1 MGKGNML
8 LGRLRKSVGDLT
20 FRVSEGEQIVSA
32 KAKTVRNPKTMN
44 QRVQRAIFSTA
55 SQLASSL
62 YSLVNHS
69 FEGETRT
76 NGSLRAFRKNAIADL
91 RKFYEDGDGSL
102 CLNPKN
108 TMNPEPNQ
116 VLVSKGRL
124 GALDVE
130 YYSTGAGEFRVGGVV
145 AGMDDRDNV
154 TFAQLKSAFGID
166 VKGGDEIAIVTMISR
181 RGIISAQ
188 LNRVVLVENIADA
201 DTVLSSN
208 NLAYCGFNP
217 MVIQADKTVGGNV
230 ELLQQ
235 DVSSD
240 GSIKVAVNAA
250 NTTLVAAAVVVSHYD
265 TERGMWI
272 YTTSRMGVD
281 ANFFASYD
289 NDAAIASYGDAAAT
303 APQSDYFL
311 DQSTRSS
318 ATPIEGVVTF
328 WARGWGAPNFNTELL
343 MSSSADESGTTIA
356 ITPYNQ
362 ELQNMKVNIEAPK
375 EVKVTGGNTAKF
387 KKAVVIVMDE
397 GSSEKLEYEFTK
409 YSDIGLLLVELTD
422 AFETAPLHV
431 TVAVH
436 YHVTGETD
444 DYIIEAFGYF
454 TRNMP

>member
-44 QRVQRAIFSTA
+44 QRVQRAIFATA

-108 TMNPEPNQ
+108 TTNPEPNQ
-116 VLVSKGRL
+116 VIVAKGRL

-145 AGMDDRDNV
+145 AGMNDRDNV
-154 TFAQLKSAFGID
+154 TFAQLKSAFGIE
-166 VKGGDEIAIVTMISR
+166 VKGGDEIAIATIINR

-188 LNRVVLVENIADA
+188 LNRVVLVSGISDT
-201 DTVLSSN
+201 DTVLTSD
-208 NLAYCGFNP
+208 NLANCGFNP
-217 MVIQADKTVGGNV
+217 MVIQPDKTVGGNV

-240 GSIKVAVNAA
+240 GSINVAVNAA
-250 NTTLVAAAVVVSHYD
+250 NTTLLAAAVVVSHYD

-289 NDAAIASYGDAAAT
+289 NDAAIASYGDATAA

-318 ATPIEGVVTF
+318 NIPIEGVVKF
-328 WARGWGAPNFNTELL
+328 WARGWGEPNFNTELL
-343 MSSSADESGTTIA
+343 EASSATGTSATVA
-356 ITPYNQ
+356 ITPRTQ
-362 ELQNMKVNIEAPK
+362 ELDNLKINIEAPK
-375 EVKVTGGNTAKF
+375 EVEVTGGNTAKF
-387 KKAVVIVMDE
+387 KKVSIVVTDT
-397 GSSEKLEYEFTK
+397 GEKRLEYEFTK

-422 AFETAPLHV
+422 DYETAPLEIYV
-431 TVAVH
+431 DVH
-436 YHVTGETD
+436 YHVTGVSD
-444 DYIIEAFGYF
+444 DYIISAYGAF
-454 TRNMP
+454 TRNA

>member
-130 YYSTGAGEFRVGGVV
+130 YYSSGAGEFRVGGVV

-154 TFAQLKSAFGID
+154 TFAQLKAAFGID

-188 LNRVVLVENIADA
+188 LNRVVLVSGISDA
-201 DTVLSSN
+201 DTVLTSD
-208 NLAYCGFNP
+208 NLANCGFNP

-240 GSIKVAVNAA
+240 GSIKVAINAA
-250 NTTLVAAAVVVSHYD
+250 NTTLLAAAVVVSHYD
-265 TERGMWI
+265 TERGMWT

-289 NDAAIASYGDAAAT
+289 NEAAIASYGDAAAA
-303 APQSDYFL
+303 APTSDYFL
-311 DQSTRSS
+311 DQSNASAGNTMPGSVAVQLHSGDDVHSEIVEGAIGEDLAPTWTDQNAPEYMALNLTFPSS
-318 ATPIEGVVTF
+318 SVPAAWSIKQGATEIAHSTSRPSTSTQVAIDLDTLTL
-328 WARGWGAPNFNTELL
+328 PTTLTLELL
-343 MSSSADESGTTIA
+343 YNTRGADGSIVSITTTQTISVPGA
-356 ITPYNQ
+356 
-362 ELQNMKVNIEAPK
+362 A
-375 EVKVTGGNTAKF
+375 
-387 KKAVVIVMDE
+387 
-397 GSSEKLEYEFTK
+397 
-409 YSDIGLLLVELTD
+409 
-422 AFETAPLHV
+422 
-431 TVAVH
+431 
-436 YHVTGETD
+436 
-444 DYIIEAFGYF
+444 
-454 TRNMP
+454 

>member
-44 QRVQRAIFSTA
+44 QRVQRAIFATA

-102 CLNPKN
+102 CLNSKN

-130 YYSTGAGEFRVGGVV
+130 YYSTGAGQFRAGGSV
-145 AGMDDRDNV
+145 AGMNDPHAV
-154 TFAQLKSAFGID
+154 TFAQFKNALGID
-166 VKGGDEIAIVTMISR
+166 VKGGDEIAIVTMINR

-188 LNRVVLVENIADA
+188 LNRVVLVDSLSDTDIVLNSQENS
-201 DTVLSSN
+201 TL
-208 NLAYCGFNP
+208 GFSP
-217 MVIQADKTVGGNV
+217 MVIQTNKTVSNINTR
-230 ELLQQ
+230 LLE
-235 DVSSD
+235 SD
-240 GSIKVAVNAA
+240 IDPSNGTLEVDINAA

-265 TERGMWI
+265 TERGMWT

-303 APQSDYFL
+303 APTSDYFL
-311 DQSTRSS
+311 DQSNATSS
-318 ATPIEGVVTF
+318 ASMPGGVSAQLHSGDDVHSAIVEAAIGEDITLTWDDKNDPEYMALNLTFPSSSVPAAWSIKQGTTEIAHSNSRPSTSTQIALDLDTLTLPVTL
-328 WARGWGAPNFNTELL
+328 TLELL
-343 MSSSADESGTTIA
+343 YNTRGADGSITSITTTQTISVPGA
-356 ITPYNQ
+356 T
-362 ELQNMKVNIEAPK
+362 
-375 EVKVTGGNTAKF
+375 T
-387 KKAVVIVMDE
+387 
-397 GSSEKLEYEFTK
+397 
-409 YSDIGLLLVELTD
+409 
-422 AFETAPLHV
+422 
-431 TVAVH
+431 
-436 YHVTGETD
+436 
-444 DYIIEAFGYF
+444 
-454 TRNMP
+454 

>member
-44 QRVQRAIFSTA
+44 QRVQRAIFATA

-76 NGSLRAFRKNAIADL
+76 NGSLRAFRKAAIADL

-116 VLVSKGRL
+116 VLVAKGRL

-130 YYSTGAGEFRVGGVV
+130 YYSTGAGQFRAGGSV
-145 AGMDDRDNV
+145 AGMNDPHAV
-154 TFAQLKSAFGID
+154 TFAQFKNALGID
-166 VKGGDEIAIVTMISR
+166 VKGGDEIAIVTMINR

-188 LNRVVLVENIADA
+188 LNRVVLANSLSDTDVVLNSQENS
-201 DTVLSSN
+201 TL
-208 NLAYCGFNP
+208 GFSP
-217 MVIQADKTVGGNV
+217 MVIQADKTVSNINTR
-230 ELLQQ
+230 LLE
-235 DVSSD
+235 SD
-240 GSIKVAVNAA
+240 IDPSNGTLEVDINAA

-265 TERGMWI
+265 TERGMWT

-289 NDAAIASYGDAAAT
+289 NEAAIASYGDAAAA
-303 APQSDYFL
+303 APTSDYFL
-311 DQSTRSS
+311 DQSNATDSASMPGGVAAQLHSGDSVHSEIVQSS
-318 ATPIEGVVTF
+318 IGENITLAWSDKNAPEYLSLNLTF
-328 WARGWGAPNFNTELL
+328 P
-343 MSSSADESGTTIA
+343 SSSVPAAWSIKQGTTEIA
-356 ITPYNQ
+356 HSNSRPSTSTQIALDLDTLTLPATLTL
-362 ELQNMKVNIEAPK
+362 EL
-375 EVKVTGGNTAKF
+375 
-387 KKAVVIVMDE
+387 
-397 GSSEKLEYEFTK
+397 
-409 YSDIGLLLVELTD
+409 
-422 AFETAPLHV
+422 
-431 TVAVH
+431 H
-436 YHVTGETD
+436 YH
-444 DYIIEAFGYF
+444 
-454 TRNMP
+454 TRGADGDITTITTTQTISVPGAA

>member
-76 NGSLRAFRKNAIADL
+76 NGSLRAFRKAAIADL

-130 YYSTGAGEFRVGGVV
+130 YYSTGAGQFRVGGSV
-145 AGMDDRDNV
+145 AGMNDPHAV
-154 TFAQLKSAFGID
+154 TFAQLKNALGID

-188 LNRVVLVENIADA
+188 LNRVVLVDNIADT
-201 DTVLSSN
+201 DDVLNSHEN
-208 NLAYCGFNP
+208 TTLGFSP
-217 MVIQADKTVGGNV
+217 FAIQADKTVANINTMLQESNV
-230 ELLQQ
+230 DASNGALEVVI
-235 DVSSD
+235 D
-240 GSIKVAVNAA
+240 AA

-289 NDAAIASYGDAAAT
+289 NDAAIASYGDAAAA
-303 APQSDYFL
+303 APTSDYFL
-311 DQSTRSS
+311 DQSTRTVEPVADSLTAWLRAVATDNYNTDLMEIVSGGDEITVTYPSS
-318 ATPIEGVVTF
+318 KTLTNI
-328 WARGWGAPNFNTELL
+328 
-343 MSSSADESGTTIA
+343 
-356 ITPYNQ
+356 
-362 ELQNMKVNIEAPK
+362 KVNV
-375 EVKVTGGNTAKF
+375 EVPQNIGTPTGTAKF
-387 KKAVVIVMDE
+387 KKLQFL
-397 GSSEKLEYEFTK
+397 LEIDGEFVPVKELTK
-409 YSDIGLLLVELTD
+409 YADIGLFNVEIPSELAEKPSFYLQVRGFFHQTG
-422 AFETAPLHV
+422 V
-431 TVAVH
+431 T
-436 YHVTGETD
+436 E
-444 DYIIEAFGYF
+444 DYEIAADGIFAKQA
-454 TRNMP
+454 

>member
-1 MGKGNML
+1 ML

-130 YYSTGAGEFRVGGVV
+130 YYSSDSGVFRVGGVV
-145 AGMDDRDNV
+145 TGMDDRDNV
-154 TFAQLKSAFGID
+154 TFAQLKSAFGVD
-166 VKGGDEIAIVTMISR
+166 VKGGDEIAIVTMINR

-188 LNRVVLVENIADA
+188 LNRVVLVSGISDT
-201 DTVLSSN
+201 DTVLTSD
-208 NLAYCGFNP
+208 NLANCGFNP

-240 GSIKVAVNAA
+240 GCIKVAINAA

-265 TERGMWI
+265 TERGMWT

-289 NDAAIASYGDAAAT
+289 NDAAIASYGDAAAA
-303 APQSDYFL
+303 APTSDYFL
-311 DQSTRSS
+311 DQSTATASASMPGGVAAQLHSGDDVHSAIVEASIGEDITLTWAEQNDPEYMSLNLTFPSSSVPAAWSIKQGATEIAYSTRSPS
-318 ATPIEGVVTF
+318 KSTQVAIDLETLTLPT
-328 WARGWGAPNFNTELL
+328 TLTLELL
-343 MSSSADESGTTIA
+343 YNTRGADGHITTITTTQTISVPGA
-356 ITPYNQ
+356 
-362 ELQNMKVNIEAPK
+362 A
-375 EVKVTGGNTAKF
+375 
-387 KKAVVIVMDE
+387 
-397 GSSEKLEYEFTK
+397 
-409 YSDIGLLLVELTD
+409 
-422 AFETAPLHV
+422 
-431 TVAVH
+431 
-436 YHVTGETD
+436 
-444 DYIIEAFGYF
+444 
-454 TRNMP
+454 

>member
-1 MGKGNML
+1 ML

-32 KAKTVRNPKTMN
+32 KAKIVRNPKTMN

-76 NGSLRAFRKNAIADL
+76 NGSLRAFRKAAIADL

-130 YYSTGAGEFRVGGVV
+130 YYSTGAGQFRAGGSV
-145 AGMDDRDNV
+145 AGMNDPHAV
-154 TFAQLKSAFGID
+154 TFAQMKNALGID
-166 VKGGDEIAIVTMISR
+166 VKGGDEIAIVTMINR

-188 LNRVVLVENIADA
+188 LNRVVLVDSIADT
-201 DTVLSSN
+201 DVVLNSHENST
-208 NLAYCGFNP
+208 LGFSP
-217 MVIQADKTVGGNV
+217 MVIQADKTVSNINTM
-230 ELLQQ
+230 LQEN
-235 DVSSD
+235 DIDASNGALEVV
-240 GSIKVAVNAA
+240 ITAA

-289 NDAAIASYGDAAAT
+289 NDAAIASYGDAAAA

-318 ATPIEGVVTF
+318 NIPIKGEVKA
-328 WARGWGAPNFNTELL
+328 WMRGWGAPNFNTELL
-343 MSSSADESGTTIA
+343 ETSSALDGGASVA
-356 ITPYNQ
+356 ITPYDQ
-362 ELQNMKVNIEAPK
+362 ELQNLKINIEAQK
-375 EVKVTGGNTAKF
+375 EVEVTGGNIAKF
-387 KKAVVIVMDE
+387 KKVVITVTDT
-397 GSSEKLEYEFTK
+397 GSSQHLDYEFTK
-409 YSDIGLLLVELTD
+409 YSDIGLLLVELTG
-422 AFETAPLHV
+422 AFELAPLDV
-431 TVAVH
+431 VVAVH
-436 YHVTGETD
+436 YHVTGVTD
-444 DYIIEAFGYF
+444 DYIIEAAGYF

>member
-1 MGKGNML
+1 ML

-130 YYSTGAGEFRVGGVV
+130 YYSSGAGEFRVGGVV

-154 TFAQLKSAFGID
+154 TFAQLKAAFGID

-188 LNRVVLVENIADA
+188 LNRVVLVSGISDA
-201 DTVLSSN
+201 DTVLTSD
-208 NLAYCGFNP
+208 NLANCGFNP

-240 GSIKVAVNAA
+240 GSIKVAINAA
-250 NTTLVAAAVVVSHYD
+250 NTTLLAAAVVVSHYD
-265 TERGMWI
+265 TERGMWT

-289 NDAAIASYGDAAAT
+289 NEAAIASYGDAAAA
-303 APQSDYFL
+303 APTSDYFL
-311 DQSTRSS
+311 DQSNASAGNTMPGSVAVQLHSGDDVHSEIVEGAIGEDLAPTWTDQNAPEYMALNLTFPSS
-318 ATPIEGVVTF
+318 SVPAAWSIKQGATEIAHSTSRPSTSTQVAIDLDTLTL
-328 WARGWGAPNFNTELL
+328 PTTLTLELL
-343 MSSSADESGTTIA
+343 YNTRGADGSIVSITTTQTISVPGA
-356 ITPYNQ
+356 
-362 ELQNMKVNIEAPK
+362 A
-375 EVKVTGGNTAKF
+375 
-387 KKAVVIVMDE
+387 
-397 GSSEKLEYEFTK
+397 
-409 YSDIGLLLVELTD
+409 
-422 AFETAPLHV
+422 
-431 TVAVH
+431 
-436 YHVTGETD
+436 
-444 DYIIEAFGYF
+444 
-454 TRNMP
+454 

>member
-8 LGRLRKSVGDLT
+8 LGKLRKSVGDLT

-44 QRVQRAIFSTA
+44 QRVQRAIFATA

-130 YYSTGAGEFRVGGVV
+130 YYSTGAGQFRVGGAV
-145 AGMDDRDNV
+145 AGMNDPHAV
-154 TFAQLKSAFGID
+154 TFAQFKNALGID

-181 RGIISAQ
+181 RGILSAQ
-188 LNRVVLVENIADA
+188 LNRVVLVDNLSDNDI
-201 DTVLSSN
+201 VLNSQEQST
-208 NLAYCGFNP
+208 LGFSP
-217 MVIQADKTVGGNV
+217 MVIQANKTVSNNKTMLM
-230 ELLQQ
+230 E
-235 DVSSD
+235 SD
-240 GSIKVAVNAA
+240 IDPNNGVLEVDVNAA
-250 NTTLVAAAVVVSHYD
+250 NITLLSAAVVVSHYD
-265 TERGMWI
+265 TERGMWT

-289 NDAAIASYGDAAAT
+289 NEAAIASYGDAAAA
-303 APQSDYFL
+303 APTSDYFL
-311 DQSTRSS
+311 DQSNAS
-318 ATPIEGVVTF
+318 AGNTMPGSVAAQLHSGDDVHSAIVEVAIGENITLEWADKNAPEYMALNLTF
-328 WARGWGAPNFNTELL
+328 P
-343 MSSSADESGTTIA
+343 SSSVPAAWSIKQGSTEIAHSTSRPSTSTQVAIDLETLTLPATLTLMLLYNTRGTDGHITTI
-356 ITPYNQ
+356 TTTQ
-362 ELQNMKVNIEAPK
+362 EISVPGA
-375 EVKVTGGNTAKF
+375 A
-387 KKAVVIVMDE
+387 
-397 GSSEKLEYEFTK
+397 
-409 YSDIGLLLVELTD
+409 
-422 AFETAPLHV
+422 
-431 TVAVH
+431 
-436 YHVTGETD
+436 
-444 DYIIEAFGYF
+444 
-454 TRNMP
+454 

>member
-44 QRVQRAIFSTA
+44 QRVQRAIFATA

-154 TFAQLKSAFGID
+154 TFSQLKSAFGID

-188 LNRVVLVENIADA
+188 LNRVVLVSGISDT
-201 DTVLSSN
+201 DTVLTSD
-208 NLAYCGFNP
+208 NLATCGFNP

-240 GSIKVAVNAA
+240 GSIKVAINAA
-250 NTTLVAAAVVVSHYD
+250 NTTLLAAAVVVSHYD
-265 TERGMWI
+265 TERGMWT

-281 ANFFASYD
+281 ASFFASYD
-289 NDAAIASYGDAAAT
+289 NEAAIASYGDAAAA
-303 APQSDYFL
+303 APTSDYFL
-311 DQSTRSS
+311 DQSNATASASMPGSVAAQLHSGDDVHSEIVDAAIGEDITLAWTDKNAPEYMALNLTFPSS
-318 ATPIEGVVTF
+318 SVPAAWSIKQGSTEIAHSTSRPSTSTQVAIDLETLTLPATLTL
-328 WARGWGAPNFNTELL
+328 ELL
-343 MSSSADESGTTIA
+343 YNSRGADGSIVSITTTQTISVPGA
-356 ITPYNQ
+356 AT
-362 ELQNMKVNIEAPK
+362 
-375 EVKVTGGNTAKF
+375 
-387 KKAVVIVMDE
+387 
-397 GSSEKLEYEFTK
+397 
-409 YSDIGLLLVELTD
+409 
-422 AFETAPLHV
+422 
-431 TVAVH
+431 
-436 YHVTGETD
+436 
-444 DYIIEAFGYF
+444 
-454 TRNMP
+454 

>member
-44 QRVQRAIFSTA
+44 QRVQRAIFATA

-76 NGSLRAFRKNAIADL
+76 NGSLRAFRKAAIADL

-108 TMNPEPNQ
+108 TISPEPNQ

-130 YYSTGAGEFRVGGVV
+130 YYSTDSGQFRVGGVV
-145 AGMDDRDNV
+145 AGMTDRDAV

-166 VKGGDEIAIVTMISR
+166 VKGGDEIAIVTMVNR

-188 LNRVVLVENIADA
+188 LNRVVLVSGISDA
-201 DTVLSSN
+201 DVVLTSN
-208 NLAYCGFNP
+208 NLANCGFNP
-217 MVIQADKTVGGNV
+217 MAIQADKTVGGFV

-240 GSIKVAVNAA
+240 GSIKVAINAA

-289 NDAAIASYGDAAAT
+289 NDAAIASYGNAAAT
-303 APQSDYFL
+303 APDSDYFL
-311 DQSTRSS
+311 DQSNSS
-318 ATPIEGVVTF
+318 SDASMPGSVAAQLHSGDDVHSAIVEGAIGEDLTLTWTEQNDPEYMALNLTFPSSSVPAAWSIKQGTTEIAHSTSRPATSTQVAIDLDTLTLPVTL
-328 WARGWGAPNFNTELL
+328 TLELL
-343 MSSSADESGTTIA
+343 YNTRGADGSITTITTTQTISVPGA
-356 ITPYNQ
+356 
-362 ELQNMKVNIEAPK
+362 A
-375 EVKVTGGNTAKF
+375 
-387 KKAVVIVMDE
+387 
-397 GSSEKLEYEFTK
+397 
-409 YSDIGLLLVELTD
+409 
-422 AFETAPLHV
+422 
-431 TVAVH
+431 
-436 YHVTGETD
+436 
-444 DYIIEAFGYF
+444 
-454 TRNMP
+454 

>member
-44 QRVQRAIFSTA
+44 QRVQRAIFATA

-116 VLVSKGRL
+116 ILVSKGRL

-130 YYSTGAGEFRVGGVV
+130 YYSTGSGQFRAGGSVD
-145 AGMDDRDNV
+145 GMNDASAV
-154 TFAQLKSAFGID
+154 TFAQFKNALGID
-166 VKGGDEIAIVTMISR
+166 VKGGDEIAIVTMVNR
-181 RGIISAQ
+181 RGVISAQ
-188 LNRVVLVENIADA
+188 LNRVVLVDSLSDA
-201 DTVLSSN
+201 DIVLNISYDGT
-208 NLAYCGFNP
+208 LGFTP
-217 MVIQADKTVGGNV
+217 MVIQAEKTVSNSQTVLNQTSIDESTGA
-230 ELLQQ
+230 LQVTIN
-235 DVSSD
+235 DD
-240 GSIKVAVNAA
+240 

-265 TERGMWI
+265 TERGMWT

-289 NDAAIASYGDAAAT
+289 NEAAIASYGDAAAT
-303 APQSDYFL
+303 APTSDYFL
-311 DQSTRSS
+311 DQSNATAS
-318 ATPIEGVVTF
+318 ASMPGGVAAQLHSGDDIHSEIVEAAIGENITLRWTDQNAPEYMALNLTF
-328 WARGWGAPNFNTELL
+328 P
-343 MSSSADESGTTIA
+343 SSSVPAAWSVNEGDVEIAHSTSRPSTSTQIALDLDTFTFPIALTLKLHYHTRGADG
-356 ITPYNQ
+356 
-362 ELQNMKVNIEAPK
+362 NIETI
-375 EVKVTGGNTAKF
+375 VTTQAISVNRA
-387 KKAVVIVMDE
+387 
-397 GSSEKLEYEFTK
+397 
-409 YSDIGLLLVELTD
+409 
-422 AFETAPLHV
+422 
-431 TVAVH
+431 
-436 YHVTGETD
+436 
-444 DYIIEAFGYF
+444 
-454 TRNMP
+454 

>member
-44 QRVQRAIFSTA
+44 QRVQRAIFATA

-76 NGSLRAFRKNAIADL
+76 NGSLRAFRKAAIADL

-130 YYSTGAGEFRVGGVV
+130 YYSSDSGVFRVGGVV
-145 AGMDDRDNV
+145 AGMTDRDNV

-188 LNRVVLVENIADA
+188 LNRVVLVSGISDS
-201 DTVLSSN
+201 DTVLASSN
-208 NLAYCGFNP
+208 LATCGFNP
-217 MVIQADKTVGGNV
+217 MVIQADKTVGGFV

-240 GSIKVAVNAA
+240 GSIKVAINAA
-250 NTTLVAAAVVVSHYD
+250 NATLVAAAVVVSHYD
-265 TERGMWI
+265 TERGMWT

-289 NDAAIASYGDAAAT
+289 NEAAIASYGDAAAA
-303 APQSDYFL
+303 APTSDYFL
-311 DQSTRSS
+311 DQSNATAS
-318 ATPIEGVVTF
+318 ASMPGGVAAQLHSGDDVHSAIVEAAIGDNITLAWSDQNAPEYLSLNLTF
-328 WARGWGAPNFNTELL
+328 P
-343 MSSSADESGTTIA
+343 SSSVPSAWSIKQGTTEIA
-356 ITPYNQ
+356 HSTSRPSTSTQFAIDLDTLTLP
-362 ELQNMKVNIEAPK
+362 
-375 EVKVTGGNTAKF
+375 
-387 KKAVVIVMDE
+387 
-397 GSSEKLEYEFTK
+397 
-409 YSDIGLLLVELTD
+409 VELT
-422 AFETAPLHV
+422 LMLL
-431 TVAVH
+431 
-436 YHVTGETD
+436 YN
-444 DYIIEAFGYF
+444 
-454 TRNMP
+454 TRGSDGHITTITTTQAISVPGAA

>member
-44 QRVQRAIFSTA
+44 QRVQRAIFATA

-76 NGSLRAFRKNAIADL
+76 NGSLRAFRKEAIADL

-130 YYSTGAGEFRVGGVV
+130 YYSTGAGQFRAGGSV
-145 AGMDDRDNV
+145 AGMNDPHAV
-154 TFAQLKSAFGID
+154 TFAQFKNALGID
-166 VKGGDEIAIVTMISR
+166 VKGGDEIAIVTMINR

-188 LNRVVLVENIADA
+188 LNRVVLVDSLSDTDIVLNSHENS
-201 DTVLSSN
+201 TL
-208 NLAYCGFNP
+208 GFSP
-217 MVIQADKTVGGNV
+217 MVIQTNKTVSNINTM
-230 ELLQQ
+230 LQENDIDASNGAL
-235 DVSSD
+235 DVV
-240 GSIKVAVNAA
+240 ITAA
-250 NTTLVAAAVVVSHYD
+250 NTTLIAAAVVVSHYD
-265 TERGMWI
+265 TERGMWT

-289 NDAAIASYGDAAAT
+289 NEAAIASYGDAAAA
-303 APQSDYFL
+303 APTSDYFL
-311 DQSTRSS
+311 DQSNASAGNTMPGGVAAQLHSGDSVHSEIVQSS
-318 ATPIEGVVTF
+318 IGENITLAWSDQNAPEYLSLNLTF
-328 WARGWGAPNFNTELL
+328 P
-343 MSSSADESGTTIA
+343 SSSVPAAWSIKQGTTEIA
-356 ITPYNQ
+356 HSNSRPSTSTQIALDLDTLTLPTTLTL
-362 ELQNMKVNIEAPK
+362 EL
-375 EVKVTGGNTAKF
+375 
-387 KKAVVIVMDE
+387 
-397 GSSEKLEYEFTK
+397 
-409 YSDIGLLLVELTD
+409 
-422 AFETAPLHV
+422 
-431 TVAVH
+431 H
-436 YHVTGETD
+436 YH
-444 DYIIEAFGYF
+444 
-454 TRNMP
+454 TRGADGDITTITTTQEISVPGAA

>member
-44 QRVQRAIFSTA
+44 QRVQRAIFATA

-62 YSLVNHS
+62 YPLVNHS

-76 NGSLRAFRKNAIADL
+76 NGSLRAFRKAAIADL

-130 YYSTGAGEFRVGGVV
+130 YYSSDSGVFRVGGVV
-145 AGMDDRDNV
+145 AGMTDRNNV

-166 VKGGDEIAIVTMISR
+166 VKGGDEIAIVTMINR

-188 LNRVVLVENIADA
+188 LNRVVLVSGISDS
-201 DTVLSSN
+201 DTVLASSN
-208 NLAYCGFNP
+208 LATCGFNP

-240 GSIKVAVNAA
+240 GSIKVAINAA

-303 APQSDYFL
+303 APTSDYFL
-311 DQSTRSS
+311 DQSNATASASMPGGVAAQLHSGDDVHSDIVEGAIGENLTLTWTDQNDPEYMSLNLTFPSS
-318 ATPIEGVVTF
+318 SVPSAWSIKQGTTEIAHSNSRPSTSTQIALDLDTLTLPATLTL
-328 WARGWGAPNFNTELL
+328 ELL
-343 MSSSADESGTTIA
+343 YNTRGADGSITTITTTQTISVPGA
-356 ITPYNQ
+356 
-362 ELQNMKVNIEAPK
+362 A
-375 EVKVTGGNTAKF
+375 
-387 KKAVVIVMDE
+387 
-397 GSSEKLEYEFTK
+397 
-409 YSDIGLLLVELTD
+409 
-422 AFETAPLHV
+422 
-431 TVAVH
+431 
-436 YHVTGETD
+436 
-444 DYIIEAFGYF
+444 
-454 TRNMP
+454 

>member
-130 YYSTGAGEFRVGGVV
+130 YYSTGAGQFRVGGSV
-145 AGMDDRDNV
+145 AGMNDPHAV
-154 TFAQLKSAFGID
+154 TFAQLKNALGID
-166 VKGGDEIAIVTMISR
+166 VKGGDEIAIVTMINR

-188 LNRVVLVENIADA
+188 LNRVVLVDGVI
-201 DTVLSSN
+201 DTDIVLNSHEDGT
-208 NLAYCGFNP
+208 LGFSP
-217 MVIQADKTVGGNV
+217 MIIQANKTVSNIKTM
-230 ELLQQ
+230 LQEN
-235 DVSSD
+235 DIDASNGALEVVID
-240 GSIKVAVNAA
+240 AA

-265 TERGMWI
+265 TERGMWT

-281 ANFFASYD
+281 ASFFASYD
-289 NDAAIASYGDAAAT
+289 NEAAIASYGDAAAA
-303 APQSDYFL
+303 APTSDYFL
-311 DQSTRSS
+311 DQSNATSNS
-318 ATPIEGVVTF
+318 ASMPGSVAVQLHSGDDVHSEIVEGAIGEDLAPTWSDENAPEYMSLNLTF
-328 WARGWGAPNFNTELL
+328 P
-343 MSSSADESGTTIA
+343 SSSVPSAWSVKQGTTEIA
-356 ITPYNQ
+356 HSTSRPSTSTQVAIDLETLTLPVTLTLMLLYNTRGADGHITTITTTQ
-362 ELQNMKVNIEAPK
+362 EISVPGA
-375 EVKVTGGNTAKF
+375 A
-387 KKAVVIVMDE
+387 
-397 GSSEKLEYEFTK
+397 
-409 YSDIGLLLVELTD
+409 
-422 AFETAPLHV
+422 
-431 TVAVH
+431 
-436 YHVTGETD
+436 
-444 DYIIEAFGYF
+444 
-454 TRNMP
+454 